1 MKKQQCGYASG
12 EELFV
17 AVFGGFMSGSTR
29 RFNRQYSGLKPTQ
42 QLKVNRLKTTQ
53 QLKVSSD
60 RLGEPAIELGSTGY
74 KARDISTAPRR
85 LALRSA

>member
-17 AVFGGFMSGSTR
+17 AVFWWLYVR
-29 RFNRQYSGLKPTQ
+29 KHP
-42 QLKVNRLKTTQ
+42 KVQPAVFWVKKFQKTTQ
-53 QLKVSSD
+53 KLKVSSD

-74 KARDISTAPRR
+74 KARDISTAPQR
-85 LALRSA
+85 LALKSA